1 MGEAERLQLAAN
13 ARRRVLASHTAAH
26 RAALLES
33 YVEEALTPT
42 AGRKPAARAAQG
54 NSRAMAA
61 FSSDE
66 PADAPRRLEV
76 SRPR

>member
-1 MGEAERLQLAAN
+1 MSETERQQIALD

-33 YVEEALTPT
+33 YVEEVLVPR
-42 AGRKPAARAAQG
+42 RKRAVAQG
-54 NSRAMAA
+54 KACNSPAIAA

-66 PADAPRRLEV
+66 AADAPPRLEV

>member
-1 MGEAERLQLAAN
+1 VAVN
-13 ARRRVLASHTAAH
+13 ARRRVLGSHTAAH

-33 YVEEALTPT
+33 YVEEALAPAT
-42 AGRKPAARAAQG
+42 GRKPAGRAAQG
-54 NSRAMAA
+54 NSRAIAA